1 MKTVK
6 FTRREYKNVGL
17 VHLGERDDH
26 YKCFKTALAL
36 KLTNN
41 YILILQLIQPQSIG
55 ILSEGSIVSSFW
67 LMAFE

>member
-41 YILILQLIQPQSIG
+41 YILILQPQSIG
-55 ILSEGSIVSSFW
+55 ILSEGSIVSSF
-67 LMAFE
+67 